1 MSLLKHGS
9 CSQWRYWASSLL
21 VCLFVIVPSG
31 VLTANEVPNWQN
43 EIENMQKKL
52 LYSLDCFNQ
61 ISTLATEQSSSHEE
75 ALRLLDEQER
85 LLDNSQTRIDYLS
98 SQIAIS
104 QQSSEASL
112 TELAALQTLQKQAQQ
127 QFEKVS
133 AAYAAYK
140 QEATGQIKEIQRE
153 RDRAR
158 LFSRLGLI
166 TIGILVV
173 GGTIGFIVVGG

>member
-61 ISTLATEQSSSHEE
+61 ISTLATEQNLKQEKMQ
-75 ALRLLDEQER
+75 LLLNDQER
-85 LLDNSQTRIDYLS
+85 LLDSSQTRIDYLEF
-98 SQIAIS
+98 QISIS
-104 QQSSEASL
+104 LQSSTALLAELEQLQSL
-112 TELAALQTLQKQAQQ
+112 QSQVQL